1 MPDKQEVLA
10 RYGLT
15 LSKNVLRRLHTVG
28 ITAQPQV
35 SLEYQHQGGHYVV
48 RGIESGGA
56 IKDIGRY
63 VTYCGLDGEPLTYLH
78 PLDAI
83 GVNGVHSVVVSPAFA
98 RLEAFRIGR
107 TWQLLIT
114 EHRPGEVVRGRRPS
128 LENKLLFR
136 GVNGFTESHSLEKSV
151 AEDLPMP
158 AFWSRAGERIE
169 IPERFVGAVKA
180 ATQGARCVGCSH
192 SHYLRP
198 PSPNPEAAT
207 SESHASDH

>member
-15 LSKNVLRRLHTVG
+15 LSKNVLHRLHTVG

-35 SLEYQHQGGHYVV
+35 SLEYQHQSSRYVV

-83 GVNGVHSVVVSPAFA
+83 GVNGVHSVVVSPAFV
-98 RLEAFRIGR
+98 RVEAFRIGR
-107 TWQLLIT
+107 TWQLLVT
-114 EHRPGEVVRGRRPS
+114 EHRPGEVVRGKRPS
-128 LENKLLFR
+128 LENSLLFR
-136 GVNGFTESHSLEKSV
+136 GVNGFTESHGSEKST
-151 AEDLPMP
+151 AEDSPMP

-169 IPERFVGAVKA
+169 IPERFVAAVKA
-180 ATQGARCVGCSH
+180 AAQGARCIGCSH

-198 PSPNPEAAT
+198 PSANPEAAA

>member
-83 GVNGVHSVVVSPAFA
+83 GVNGVHSVVVSPAFV

-107 TWQLLIT
+107 TWQLLLS
-114 EHRPGEVVRGRRPS
+114 EHRPGEVASGRRPP
-128 LENKLLFR
+128 LDNKLLFR
-136 GVNGFTESHSLEKSV
+136 GVNGFTESDGSAKSST
-151 AEDLPMP
+151 EDLPVP
-158 AFWSRAGERIE
+158 EFWSRAGESIE
-169 IPERFVGAVKA
+169 IPERFLGAVKA
-180 ATQGARCVGCSH
+180 AAQGARCIGCSH

-198 PSPNPEAAT
+198 SSPNPRAAA

>member
-10 RYGLT
+10 RYGLA

-28 ITAQPQV
+28 IAAQPQV

-63 VTYCGLDGEPLTYLH
+63 VTYCGLDGQPLTYLH

-83 GVNGVHSVVVSPAFA
+83 GVNGVHSVVVSPAFV

-107 TWQLLIT
+107 TWQLLVS

-128 LENKLLFR
+128 LENTLLFR
-136 GVNGFTESHSLEKSV
+136 GVNGFTESHSSDKSA
-151 AEDLPMP
+151 AEDLPVP
-158 AFWSRAGERIE
+158 EFWSRAGERIE
-169 IPERFVGAVKA
+169 IPERFLAAVKA
-180 ATQGARCVGCSH
+180 AAQGARCIGCPH
-192 SHYLRP
+192 SHYLRR
-198 PSPNPEAAT
+198 PSPNPEAA
-207 SESHASDH
+207 SGH